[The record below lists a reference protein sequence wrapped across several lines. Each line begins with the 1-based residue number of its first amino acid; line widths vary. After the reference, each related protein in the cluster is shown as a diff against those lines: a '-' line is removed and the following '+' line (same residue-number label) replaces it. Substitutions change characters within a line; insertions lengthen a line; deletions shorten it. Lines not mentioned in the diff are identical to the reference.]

1 MKIKI
6 ENISPT
12 KLSIRR
18 AEIRFLGRAGL
29 VRALIDTFN
38 GASPFLVAVCSFVA
52 YTAVGGNVL
61 TPQVAFVSLTL
72 FNQLRFPMNVFALLM
87 LVNPQ

>member
-1 MKIKI
+1 
-6 ENISPT
+6 
-12 KLSIRR
+12 
-18 AEIRFLGRAGL
+18 LGRAGL

-38 GASPFLVAVCSFVA
+38 GASPFLVAVGSFVA
-52 YTAVGGNVL
+52 YTAVSGRVL

-72 FNQLRFPMNVFALLM
+72 FNQLRFPMNVFAQLM